1 MLLVAMPHFRVDG
14 SVISFF
20 VCISLRFQVPVIIGS
35 VISFFV
41 AVGGDEGDGDKGGA
55 IDGLG
60 LDFGE
65 GGEGG
70 EEGGSD
76 GAGCCRRRRGG
87 RGSVGSRA
95 WHPSRPQLRRDKEED
110 ELHLVLGFNEEDD
123 LNCTCSGLR

>member
-1 MLLVAMPHFRVDG
+1 MLLVAMPHSRVDG

-70 EEGGSD
+70 EEGGVQMVLVVVVVTVGEGVLD
-76 GAGCCRRRRGG
+76 RGLG
-87 RGSVGSRA
+87 T
-95 WHPSRPQLRRDKEED
+95 
-110 ELHLVLGFNEEDD
+110 HLVLNSGATKRRT
-123 LNCTCSGLR
+123 NCTWC